1 MSNMNGDSSDV
12 KMCNVNFEY
21 RPGASVIDTEMRIFI
36 DGKVYHLK
44 KDEKLDIEL
53 PSGTYHAA
61 FKSSILGTNLDFDVK
76 KDVKVL
82 LGWDRSG
89 KISVKIN

>member
-12 KMCNVNFEY
+12 KMCDVNFEY
-21 RPGASVIDTEMRIFI
+21 RPGSSVIDAEMRIFI

-44 KDEKLDIEL
+44 KDEKMSVKL
-53 PSGTYHAA
+53 PAGTYHAA
-61 FKSSILGTNLDFDVK
+61 FKSSILGTNLDFDVSK
-76 KDVKVL
+76 NVKVL
-82 LGWDRSG
+82 LGWDKDG